1 VPTPALAAFA
11 MARGAPAI
19 MVTGSHIP
27 GDRNGLKFYRADGEI
42 DKADEAAIV
51 AAHGALSRDAAPAP
65 STPKT
70 AAPDPAALD
79 AFKARY
85 TGFLPPGAL
94 SGLRVG
100 VYQQSSVA
108 RDLMME
114 VLTDLSA
121 EAVALGRSETF
132 VPVDTEALR
141 PEDTDLL
148 ARWSGEGGFDAIVS
162 TDGDADRPLIADETG
177 RFVRG
182 DLVGAITA
190 AWAGADVIV
199 VPVTAN
205 SALEACGRF
214 GRVARTR
221 VGSPHVLAGM
231 AEEARRGAERI
242 VGFEA
247 NGGVMLGSDLGRDG
261 RRLGALPTRDSLLPI
276 LACLCEVAARGRP
289 LSAIADE
296 FGFRAAQSDRLQNVP
311 QDRSAAFLTRLPTE
325 PAPAI
330 LAELGTVEA
339 VDTTDGV
346 RLHLEGGTVVHYRAS
361 GNAPELRCYVEA
373 ATAADAQAL
382 LDRGMALAARQTGA
396 SPATR

>member
-1 VPTPALAAFA
+1 
-11 MARGAPAI
+11 
-19 MVTGSHIP
+19 
-27 GDRNGLKFYRADGEI
+27 
-42 DKADEAAIV
+42 
-51 AAHGALSRDAAPAP
+51 
-65 STPKT
+65 
-70 AAPDPAALD
+70 
-79 AFKARY
+79 
-85 TGFLPPGAL
+85 
-94 SGLRVG
+94 
-100 VYQQSSVA
+100 
-108 RDLMME
+108 
-114 VLTDLSA
+114 
-121 EAVALGRSETF
+121 
-132 VPVDTEALR
+132 
-141 PEDTDLL
+141 
-148 ARWSGEGGFDAIVS
+148 
-162 TDGDADRPLIADETG
+162 
-177 RFVRG
+177 
-182 DLVGAITA
+182 
-190 AWAGADVIV
+190 
-199 VPVTAN
+199 
-205 SALEACGRF
+205 
-214 GRVARTR
+214 
-221 VGSPHVLAGM
+221 M
-231 AEEARRGAERI
+231 AEEARRGADRV

-247 NGGVMLGSDLGRDG
+247 NGGVMLGTDLERDG

-311 QDRSAAFLTRLPTE
+311 QDRSAAFLARLPTE